1 MGKLSSLKISYK
13 KPNNR
18 NFHSL
23 FINIQLYA
31 DYWAPYNKGVPRTYG
46 TPNVVLQL
54 YVCFI
59 DNCGKQILCL
69 QVLL

>member
-1 MGKLSSLKISYK
+1 MGALSSLKISYK

-18 NFHSL
+18 NFHAL
-23 FINIQLYA
+23 FINIQLYV
-31 DYWAPYNKGVPRTYG
+31 DYWTPYNKGVPLISG
-46 TPNVVLQL
+46 TPDVVLQL